1 MPPRVHDYV
10 IRGAG
15 GWGAGE
21 TESGGDTHGRFIW
34 RGEELWSARATVS
47 FVAGLGRHPAGRR
60 RFCFAHHTPRRH
72 STVASVHRARRER
85 WPAPAAPWHLP
96 IWHDH
101 EGRRNTGHSHCQKL
115 FATLLSLKYSDRRP
129 PPSSAAFSL
138 RHRAAA
144 AHHGPPHPTRDSLW
158 RRAAEGA
165 TSEAKESA
173 QGQRVGCP

>member
-60 RFCFAHHTPRRH
+60 RFCFPPH
-72 STVASVHRARRER
+72 STTTVASVHAERGESDGPRQRGICRSGMTMREDATLATLTAR
-85 WPAPAAPWHLP
+85 
-96 IWHDH
+96 
-101 EGRRNTGHSHCQKL
+101 KL

>member
-21 TESGGDTHGRFIW
+21 TESGGDTHPADLF
-34 RGEELWSARATVS
+34 GEERSFGAPGPQCRLLRASGDTPQGGAGFVS
-47 FVAGLGRHPAGRR
+47 
-60 RFCFAHHTPRRH
+60 HHTPRRQ
-72 STVASVHRARRER
+72 SRACTERGER
-85 WPAPAAPWHLP
+85 WPAP
-96 IWHDH
+96 
-101 EGRRNTGHSHCQKL
+101 RRARGICRSGMTMREDATLATLTARKL

>member
-21 TESGGDTHGRFIW
+21 TGVWRRHPPGRFIW

-60 RFCFAHHTPRRH
+60 RFCFPPH
-72 STVASVHRARRER
+72 STTTVASVHREAARADGPRRGICRSGMTMREDATLATLTAR
-85 WPAPAAPWHLP
+85 
-96 IWHDH
+96 
-101 EGRRNTGHSHCQKL
+101 KL
-115 FATLLSLKYSDRRP
+115 FATLLSLTYSDRRP